1 MYLWFAVAAVSAVL
15 FRSSVV
21 AAVAGFLAW
30 ASFAVY
36 LHATDM
42 RWMRFDA
49 WMPPVMALAV
59 IGLVRYTRADRARHL
74 AYLLLVGWLAWLYT
88 LDSDLRL
95 ASLYA
100 AGGMAA
106 LVVVSLPASPL
117 SGLVRSAG
125 AAPAF
130 YAFLVAVI
138 GLLFLHIEFDQGG
151 PLIVLGLVTLAA
163 AILAIALQGRDN
175 GSVRYLAYTAF
186 SVEILF
192 LASVTVGSI
201 LGTSGLFLCSGMF
214 VAVLAWLVIRLER
227 RFAGKAGEASL

>member
-1 MYLWFAVAAVSAVL
+1 
-15 FRSSVV
+15 
-21 AAVAGFLAW
+21 
-30 ASFAVY
+30 
-36 LHATDM
+36 
-42 RWMRFDA
+42 
-49 WMPPVMALAV
+49 
-59 IGLVRYTRADRARHL
+59 
-74 AYLLLVGWLAWLYT
+74 
-88 LDSDLRL
+88 
-95 ASLYA
+95 
-100 AGGMAA
+100 MAA